1 MSTDNSKLAPSESVP
16 MLTNMFV
23 NLCAINALRI
33 HLGQMDEEGKQQVID
48 SLLKQWEKQCR
59 DIFDSN
65 FLKINEQLKSVP
77 IKDRLQAS
85 IQVDKIKD
93 QFEFD
98 VSTAKMLVAG
108 LL

>member
-1 MSTDNSKLAPSESVP
+1 MSTDNSKLTTSESVP

-23 NLCAINALRI
+23 NLCAINAMKT
-33 HLGQMDEEGKQQVID
+33 HLAMMDEEQKQGVID
-48 SLLKQWEKQCR
+48 SMLKTWEKQCQ

-77 IKDRLQAS
+77 IKDRLKAS
-85 IQVDKIKD
+85 IQVDKMKT

-98 VSTAKMLVAG
+98 LLTAKMLVAG